1 MHPDPTTQSLNLLHA
16 LADGWQR
23 VKKRFAI
30 GIGVIAAAGLFE
42 IRHADNTP
50 KVAAITVIVVAAM
63 LIVVWGRKLG
73 FDKE

>member
-1 MHPDPTTQSLNLLHA
+1 VHPDPTSQSLNLLHA

-30 GIGVIAAAGLFE
+30 GIGLIVAAGLFE

-50 KVAAITVIVVAAM
+50 KVAAITVIVITAM
-63 LIVVWGRKLG
+63 LIMVWGQKLG
-73 FDKE
+73 LDKD